1 MNTDF
6 DLFLQKFSEAVED
19 DNILIC
25 NEDSNFREFESWDS
39 FSLLA
44 IIAMIDVE
52 YKVNITAMELHQ
64 ADTLGKL
71 YSLVMNK
78 V

>member
-19 DNILIC
+19 DKILIC

-52 YKVNITAMELHQ
+52 YKVNITAVELHHT
-64 ADTLGKL
+64 DTLGKL